1 MCLSINLPALYK
13 YYLLNKPFGVLSQF
27 TREGAHLSLSDIDF
41 DWPSDVYSVG
51 RLDTDSEGLLLL
63 TNDKRVN
70 LELLSPKNGHP
81 RTYHA
86 QVEGTPAYSDMR
98 TIMSPM
104 QLKIKGM
111 FFKTMPC
118 KALILDPQPS
128 YPARKPPIRVRKNI
142 PDTWISITL
151 TEGKN
156 RQVRKMTAQSGFP
169 TLRLIRVSIGPFK
182 LKGIEPGEVRE
193 ISVDEINMSIQL

>member
-1 MCLSINLPALYK
+1 M
-13 YYLLNKPFGVLSQF
+13 LSQF
-27 TREGAHLSLSDIDF
+27 TREGGHQSLADVDF

-70 LELLSPKNGHP
+70 SELLSPENGHP

-86 QVEGTPAYSDMR
+86 QVEGDPDYSDMR
-98 TIMSPM
+98 VLMSPLE
-104 QLKIKGM
+104 LKIKGK
-111 FFKTMPC
+111 FFKSQPC
-118 KALILDPQPS
+118 KASILDPQPN
-128 YPARKPPIRVRKNI
+128 YPDRIPPIRVRKNI

-156 RQVRKMTAQSGFP
+156 RQVRKMTAKAGFP
-169 TLRLIRVSIGPFK
+169 TLRLIREAIGPFR
-182 LKGIEPGEVRE
+182 LKGIKSGEVRE
-193 ISVDEINMSIQL
+193 LSAEEINKLIHL